1 MELLRL
7 LLDCPTRSSR
17 SQIEH
22 KAAFLRGCP
31 QNVSVVLIGHS
42 IGAWIN
48 LQVMKRYPDLRV
60 RHAINLFPSTQL
72 RLSRAH
78 LTALYI
84 RTCTRACRYSANECM
99 QTADCE
105 KSCDHLTSSSQPFKT

>member
-72 RLSRAH
+72 RLSRRCIYELVLA
-78 LTALYI
+78 LADTAP
-84 RTCTRACRYSANECM
+84 TNACRP
-99 QTADCE
+99 QTARRAVII
-105 KSCDHLTSSSQPFKT
+105 